1 MKTARLKTSEEFRH
15 DATATRNRFK
25 KIAVASTATVESK
38 SLVSRNPKEGNE
50 AKNAKGGE
58 IKIKVGDTASSLI
71 GPGDESA
78 DAEDST
84 KAVEPPADVN
94 AKEGDVK
101 AKEAKAPKYDISS
114 GPHPKKIVSALNSYF
129 GKEKHASSPMAQG
142 HDILDMIRSLDIS
155 DKDSDETATQSADR
169 DLSAGLADLIAQEE
183 PEPDE
188 EKEEEDPADKLKKA
202 VEDARLKK
210 RAANHAE
217 IVEEEADTNLD
228 LLKQKL
234 VERTTMAASLRD
246 DTIDHLDDAIAV
258 TMVARGQGLGA
269 NSARAVNT
277 FKAVSNRLDT
287 LDDYMGIATKAA
299 QKVSRIKN
307 EVAAA
312 RAASDW
318 AHVHNELAN
327 AAYNNSKLHAIEML
341 YNASMDLRG
350 KNKNVSDGSV
360 VSATLG
366 DAIKDVV
373 ASNASLTKE
382 KLAL

>member
-1 MKTARLKTSEEFRH
+1 VCLLIFAIGVDASRSSIVSVTQQRSLRASPPEGYFSDNDLESAVEKAQLRNERRVRRQQSDHAPPVIPEATRTRVEDRIVSRSDDADKQPSSAKKADQLVGMSTSAEDMKTARLKTSEEFRH

-155 DKDSDETATQSADR
+155 DKDSDETATQSAT
-169 DLSAGLADLIAQEE
+169 E
-183 PEPDE
+183 
-188 EKEEEDPADKLKKA
+188 
-202 VEDARLKK
+202 
-210 RAANHAE
+210 
-217 IVEEEADTNLD
+217 T
-228 LLKQKL
+228 
-234 VERTTMAASLRD
+234 
-246 DTIDHLDDAIAV
+246 
-258 TMVARGQGLGA
+258 
-269 NSARAVNT
+269 
-277 FKAVSNRLDT
+277 
-287 LDDYMGIATKAA
+287 
-299 QKVSRIKN
+299 
-307 EVAAA
+307 
-312 RAASDW
+312 
-318 AHVHNELAN
+318 
-327 AAYNNSKLHAIEML
+327 
-341 YNASMDLRG
+341 
-350 KNKNVSDGSV
+350 
-360 VSATLG
+360 
-366 DAIKDVV
+366 
-373 ASNASLTKE
+373 
-382 KLAL
+382 